1 MVYENNSN
9 ISIWG
14 SDDDVLNL
22 SAVDVVHMH
31 TDQSVCLFMVT
42 YKVSDFF
49 LYHLPVADIEFETM
63 PKESMVHIS
72 VSNNMYT
79 VEIPILWLEIVV
91 IVPWIIWT

>member
-42 YKVSDFF
+42 DKFSDFI

-63 PKESMVHIS
+63 PKESKVHIF
-72 VSNNMYT
+72 VSNDMD
-79 VEIPILWLEIVV
+79 ILWRF
-91 IVPWIIWT
+91 PFCD

>member
-22 SAVDVVHMH
+22 SAVDVVHMD
-31 TDQSVCLFMVT
+31 TDQSVRLFMVT
-42 YKVSDFF
+42 DKFSDFF

-63 PKESMVHIS
+63 PKESKVHIS
-72 VSNNMYT
+72 LSNDLY
-79 VEIPILWLEIVV
+79 ILWRFLFCD
-91 IVPWIIWT
+91 